1 MPAKVSC
8 SWAALPRL
16 ITDTTFTTVE
26 ADLTHRAHAVIEQ
39 VFADLI
45 SGPLAHLPSG
55 RFGANGAWLLYA
67 AMAHNLTRAA
77 GTLTGRAGARARG
90 GTLRRQ
96 IANVPPAWP
105 ITRLISDGTSYS
117 FSVPPLIPPPIVPA
131 LAPSDRRSEER
142 GDEPPSA
149 GCVLA
154 ETQAANAVHGMLD
167 NQAGQA
173 EIDSRGR

>member
-1 MPAKVSC
+1 M
-8 SWAALPRL
+8 
-16 ITDTTFTTVE
+16 E

-105 ITRLISDGTSYS
+105 ITRLISDGTSCS
-117 FSVPPLIPPPIVPA
+117 FTVPPLIPPPIVPA

>member
-1 MPAKVSC
+1 
-8 SWAALPRL
+8 
-16 ITDTTFTTVE
+16 VE

-96 IANVPPAWP
+96 IANIAARLAHHPA
-105 ITRLISDGTSYS
+105 DQ
-117 FSVPPLIPPPIVPA
+117 
-131 LAPSDRRSEER
+131 RRHLVLVHRASSHSTT
-142 GDEPPSA
+142 DCSSA
-149 GCVLA
+149 RAIRSPVGGA
-154 ETQAANAVHGMLD
+154 RRRAAVGGVR
-167 NQAGQA
+167 AG
-173 EIDSRGR
+173 